1 MIRGA
6 LAWITANLMFKQVS
20 AERCCK
26 HITRLL
32 WESTTDM
39 STTVRL
45 QWAEV
50 ISEDIPHCRQ

>member
-26 HITRLL
+26 PITRLL

-45 QWAEV
+45 QRGRGYFGRHSAL
-50 ISEDIPHCRQ
+50 